1 MSRDLPCLLVLE
13 LGEAGG
19 EPGPVARATNEEH
32 RTRASAG
39 RRRQDVVDSEVA
51 IRGEWDTGHIRIALD
66 EGSCCFTDQRGEDAG
81 VRVRP
86 DRVAARQQ
94 QAASVDLDTSIHL
107 DLGRRSVITQIWP
120 AGFTPR
126 TMFRV
131 TFGKL
136 PSAFGVPATFE
147 TG

>member
-1 MSRDLPCLLVLE
+1 MAVVALE
-13 LGEAGG
+13 NTSG
-19 EPGPVARATNEEH
+19 EPTRISRVADEEH
-32 RTRASAG
+32 RTGASVG
-39 RRRQDVVDSEVA
+39 RRRQDVVDPEVA
-51 IRGEWDTGHIRIALD
+51 IRGEGDTGRIRVALD

-120 AGFTPR
+120 AGVTPR